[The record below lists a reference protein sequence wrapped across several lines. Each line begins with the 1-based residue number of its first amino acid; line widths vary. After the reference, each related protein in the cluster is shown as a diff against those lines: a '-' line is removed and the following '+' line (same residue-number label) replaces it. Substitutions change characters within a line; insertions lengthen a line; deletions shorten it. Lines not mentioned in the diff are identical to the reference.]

1 MKILLYGN
9 GGSGNHGCEAIA
21 RGTITLLGNN
31 NDYCIY
37 SAATDE
43 DIRYGLESIAEIKSA
58 TTQPKRDTQFYMAL
72 LKTKLLHKYVDLDG
86 LAYLE
91 RIQETIDDVD
101 IALSVGGDN
110 YCYEGTQI
118 YPYLN
123 NAFHKA
129 GMKTVLWGCSVEPK
143 VLKSKA
149 IIEDMKR
156 YNLIVA
162 RESITYN
169 ALLKIT
175 DYVILAPDPAFSMI
189 PQPCVLDKRIEWEN
203 VIGLNIS
210 PMIVS
215 NELKPGITME
225 NYKNLIRYILNETEC
240 NIALIPHVVWNSND
254 DRGVL
259 RQLYNEFS
267 ECGRVILVEDHTA
280 PELKYIISKCRLF
293 VGARTHATIAAYSTC
308 VPTLVVGYSVK
319 AKGIAKDLFG
329 TIDDYVIPVQSL
341 NASNVLTSCF
351 SNMFNSEKEIREYLE
366 RRIPEYMLTMKQ
378 VVQKLLKLIG
388 EKNEY
393 IRE

>member
-21 RGTITLLGNN
+21 LGTITLLGNN

-43 DIRYGLESIAEIKSA
+43 DIQYSLEGIAEIKSA
-58 TTQPKRDTQFYMAL
+58 TTQPKRDIRFYMAL
-72 LKTKLLHKYVDLDG
+72 LQTKLLHKYVDLDG

-91 RIQETIDDVD
+91 RIQEAVDDVD
-101 IALSVGGDN
+101 IVLSVGGDN

-123 NAFHKA
+123 KAYHKV

-143 VLKSKA
+143 VLKSKV

-162 RESITYN
+162 RESITYK

-175 DYVILAPDPAFSMI
+175 NHVILVPDPAFYMK
-189 PQPCVLDKRIEWEN
+189 PQPCVLDKHIDWSN

-215 NELKPGITME
+215 NESKPGITME
-225 NYKNLIRYILNETEC
+225 NYKNLIQYILNETEC
-240 NIALIPHVVWNSND
+240 DIALIPHVVWNSND
-254 DRGVL
+254 DRSVL
-259 RQLYNEFS
+259 RQLYNEFLD
-267 ECGRVILVEDHTA
+267 CGRIILVGDHTA

-293 VGARTHATIAAYSTC
+293 VGARTHATIAAYSSC

-341 NASNVLTSCF
+341 NSSNVLTSCF
-351 SNMFNSEKEIREYLE
+351 SNMLNSEKEIREHLE
-366 RRIPEYMLTMKQ
+366 RKIPEYILIGKQ
-378 VVQKLLKLIG
+378 VVRELQTLIS
-388 EKNEY
+388 EKNEN
-393 IRE
+393 IRQ